1 MLRAECSEVVHELTS
16 LYLLS
21 QELQKVGVTRG
32 ELRDHLV
39 DKVLLLLGFHRH
51 HPPPSPDSVYR
62 ACYTVNAPVWLVL
75 PLSAAF
81 TPVGQPPLGQLDRG
95 RRSPLRGLLKG
106 LQRKKDL
113 AEPPLGG
120 TQDAVC
126 VPAARNAHFPDVTA
140 QVARSSEPTS
150 PHHLHLRE
158 NRAG

>member
-75 PLSAAF
+75 HASVMPFYARTSATMPWKGGILETTGETGIVA
-81 TPVGQPPLGQLDRG
+81 PPARPALARLGQLCDEMR
-95 RRSPLRGLLKG
+95 
-106 LQRKKDL
+106 
-113 AEPPLGG
+113 AE
-120 TQDAVC
+120 
-126 VPAARNAHFPDVTA
+126 AA
-140 QVARSSEPTS
+140 
-150 PHHLHLRE
+150 
-158 NRAG
+158 